1 MAYSLEEIEQS
12 QAIFAYLLEHHE
24 LEQTREPELYRA
36 FLDAEAVQVL
46 LQHQA
51 GYLGVDIARYDDV
64 IYLIPAEDNYF
75 LGFSKSELKQQLCR
89 SNTPEADYYLAL
101 FAIMVLIL
109 KFYDGYGNSSKMRDY
124 LRFGEWQNSI
134 AEYLKRGMNR
144 YDEEEQ
150 NASGVLFTAMS
161 QSYESLRSD
170 EKLSRKKTTKEGF
183 LYAIIRFLQE
193 QGLIIYIE
201 KDEMIKTARK
211 FDHFMDWNLL
221 DRNNYGR
228 VLRLMETVK
237 GESQADSGQESEKD
251 SAASKFSEDEAEES
265 DDQVEEGPD
274 ELSGSLRSA
283 EEAGQ

>member
-24 LEQTREPELYRA
+24 LEQSREPELYRS
-36 FLDAEAVQVL
+36 FLDSEAVQVL

-51 GYLGVDIARYDDV
+51 EYLSVDIARYDDV
-64 IYLIPAEDNYF
+64 IYLFPAEDNYF

-89 SNTPEADYYLAL
+89 SNTLEADYYLAL

-109 KFYDGYGNSSKMRDY
+109 KFYDGYGNSSKIRDY
-124 LRFGEWQNSI
+124 LRFGDWQNSI

-144 YDEEEQ
+144 YDEAEQ
-150 NASGVLFTAMS
+150 NASGLLFTAMS

-170 EKLSRKKTTKEGF
+170 EKLSRRKTTKEGF

-193 QGLIIYIE
+193 QGLVIYIE

-221 DRNNYGR
+221 DRNNYSR
-228 VLRLMETVK
+228 VLRLMDTLEKASGDETEPLATEEVSEPEDDWEQDLAAV
-237 GESQADSGQESEKD
+237 GTQQEGAGAMSY
-251 SAASKFSEDEAEES
+251 AAEE
-265 DDQVEEGPD
+265 G
-274 ELSGSLRSA
+274 
-283 EEAGQ
+283 GQ